1 MIELENV
8 SHRVE
13 TAPGREVDALHQVSL
28 RIGEG
33 EYIALMGANGSGKST
48 LARHLNA
55 LLLPTSG
62 CVRVDGIETTD
73 HVRLWDVR
81 QRVGLVFQNPDHQ
94 MVAPVVEEEVAFGP
108 ENLGLPVDEI
118 RARIDEALAAVD
130 MLAFRR
136 HNPGNLSGG
145 QRQRIAIAS
154 ILAMRPRYLI
164 LDEPTAMLDARG
176 RAEVLGI
183 LRRLHQERGMTVVL
197 VTHAIAEAT
206 QASRVVVMKGG
217 QIAADGS
224 LAQVAADPQEVRR
237 LGLPF
242 PPMVA
247 VLGAFIDAGFPLP
260 SPLPLDPAEAAS
272 VIVASAT
279 KNGLVPLAAS
289 SASSSAQATPP
300 SEAAVEVEVDGVW
313 FRYLRGTPFESLA
326 LKGVS
331 ARFAQGER
339 VAIMGGTGSGKSTLL
354 QHLNGLLRPDEG
366 RVVVGGHDV
375 SRPRADLIS
384 VRRHVGLMFQ
394 FPEHQLFEE
403 SVMSDVGYGPRNLG
417 LPAHEV
423 DARVRRAL
431 EAVGLDP
438 AEYGERSPLALSG
451 GEMRRVALAGV
462 LAVEPRVLVM
472 DEPMAGLDAEGQDR
486 LVEVL
491 AALHARGTATVV
503 VTHDLER
510 VAELSDRLILM
521 EDGRI
526 THDGSLE
533 AAMALG
539 ECAGADL
546 RTPPACTQL
555 AHALVALGIPVNP
568 FAVRPRSLAQEVTA
582 ALMNQGRA

>member
-1 MIELENV
+1 MIELLNV

-13 TAPGREVDALHQVSL
+13 TAPGREMDALHEVSL

-33 EYIALMGANGSGKST
+33 EYVALMGANGSGKST
-48 LARHLNA
+48 LTRHLNA

-62 CVRVDGIETTD
+62 RVSVDGIDTTD
-73 HVRLWDVR
+73 HARLWDVR

-108 ENLGLPVDEI
+108 ENLGLPVAEI
-118 RARIDEALAAVD
+118 RARVDEALAAVD

-136 HNPGNLSGG
+136 HNPGKLSGG

-164 LDEPTAMLDARG
+164 LDEPTAMLDGHG
-176 RAEVLGI
+176 RAEVLAI
-183 LRRLHQERGMTVVL
+183 LRRLHQELGMTVVL
-197 VTHAIAEAT
+197 VTHAMAEAT
-206 QASRVVVMKGG
+206 EADRVVVMKSGRV
-217 QIAADGS
+217 AADGP

-247 VLGAFIDAGFPLP
+247 VLQAFIDAGFGLP
-260 SPLPLDPAEAAS
+260 SPLPLDPAGAAS
-272 VIVASAT
+272 AIVASAAAPHFGEADFAT
-279 KNGLVPLAAS
+279 AVPTALCAPPDHG
-289 SASSSAQATPP
+289 ATEV
-300 SEAAVEVEVDGVW
+300 SVEGVW

-331 ARFAQGER
+331 ARLSQGER

-366 RVVVGGHDV
+366 RVVVGSHDL
-375 SRPRADLIS
+375 SKPHADLTA
-384 VRRHVGLMFQ
+384 VRRSVGLMFQ

-403 SVMSDVGYGPRNLG
+403 SVTSDVGYGPRNLG
-417 LPAHEV
+417 LPPDEV

-438 AEYGERSPLALSG
+438 SEYGDRNPLALSG

-462 LAVEPRVLVM
+462 LALEPRILVM

-486 LVEVL
+486 LVDVL
-491 AALHARGTATVV
+491 ASLHARGTATVV
-503 VTHDLER
+503 VTHDVER
-510 VAELSDRLILM
+510 VADLSDRLILM
-521 EDGRI
+521 DDGHI

-539 ECAGADL
+539 EAAGADL
-546 RTPPACTQL
+546 ATPPACTQL
-555 AHALVALGIPVNP
+555 ARALVALGVPVDP
-568 FAVRPRSLAQEVTA
+568 CAVRPRVLAQEVMA